1 MGGMPDNPSEL
12 ANRRPD
18 MLLPFILAVG
28 MLSVAMDHGYQAA
41 TDGGLLNVF
50 LAVTMGGAFIAYM
63 LELRGG
69 GLRK

>member
-1 MGGMPDNPSEL
+1 MPDNPNEL
-12 ANRRPD
+12 ANRRAD

-28 MLSVAMDHGYQAA
+28 MLSVAMDQGYQAA

-50 LAVTMGGAFIAYM
+50 LAVTMCGAFIAYM